1 VTTKGADAVKFRT
14 AQYTEY
20 YNQHITLITK
30 QNKSHQISNPDPQDQ
45 IISEHMTHTVRT
57 LPFIVEVLCVS
68 PKAILV
74 EAPKSASL
82 TVPVSTNTLPPFMS
96 LQWGGGGR
104 EGEINR
110 ERGEE
115 RRGMEGE

>member
-1 VTTKGADAVKFRT
+1 VTTKGVGAVKLHT

-20 YNQHITLITK
+20 YNQYITLRTK
-30 QNKSHQISNPDPQDQ
+30 QIKSHQISNPDPQDK
-45 IISEHMTHTVRT
+45 IKSEHITYSTHTVRT
-57 LPFIVEVLCVS
+57 LPLMVEVLCVS

-96 LQWGGGGR
+96 LQW
-104 EGEINR
+104 
-110 ERGEE
+110 RGKEKK
-115 RRGMEGE
+115 R